1 MEHKQQILH
10 IHGGMAFNSREQYL
24 KVLREEMDFEI
35 NEEKPIEKWHYDY
48 FNFLDENKYQIIKP
62 TMPSKDNATYEEW
75 EIWFEKVI
83 PFLKDNLIL
92 VGHSLGGL
100 FLAKYLSEN
109 SFSVS
114 IKQLH
119 LVAAVYD
126 YEDEIEQLGDFRLQN
141 FPGKL
146 AEMNIPEIHIYHST
160 DDTIVPVE
168 EANKYH
174 AALPGSHLHIFE
186 DRFHFIGE
194 TFPELFENIDKFIRL
209 K

>member
-1 MEHKQQILH
+1 MNNKQQILH
-10 IHGGMAFNSREQYL
+10 IHGGMAFNSPEDYL
-24 KVLREEMDFEI
+24 RTLRDELEFDI
-35 NEEKPIEKWHYDY
+35 NEGEKPKSWRHNYLE
-48 FNFLDENKYQIIKP
+48 FLDEKEYQIIKP
-62 TMPSKDNATYEEW
+62 TMPSKDNAYYEAW
-75 EIWFEKVI
+75 KIWFEKVI
-83 PFLKDNLIL
+83 PHLDDDLII

-109 SFSVS
+109 AFPVS

-146 AEMNIPEIHIYHST
+146 LDMNIPEIHIYHST

-174 AALPGSHLHIFE
+174 KALQGSHLHIF
-186 DRFHFIGE
+186 DNRFHFIGE
-194 TFPELFENIDKFIRL
+194 TFPELFENIK
-209 K
+209 